1 MMEKC
6 RFIVSHGFWW
16 TINFKIKLKIKIWN
30 KFCIQLLT
38 FTMSSVFL
46 KKQFLAVVKD
56 SSFVNFDIFQESVF
70 GKACFNILEDHHQK
84 IHHGQFHWKICCS
97 LEHLWVTA
105 SRILKWDYKWDFETE
120 RRITIPEIVTK
131 IAYCNKAVEIFAT
144 SIQHAKNI
152 PLFHYFFIESAL
164 LGFSSEKQ
172 MFWKCQVNS

>member
-1 MMEKC
+1 M
-6 RFIVSHGFWW
+6 
-16 TINFKIKLKIKIWN
+16 
-30 KFCIQLLT
+30 
-38 FTMSSVFL
+38 
-46 KKQFLAVVKD
+46 
-56 SSFVNFDIFQESVF
+56 F
-70 GKACFNILEDHHQK
+70 GKACFNILEDHQQK

-120 RRITIPEIVTK
+120 RRIIIPEIVTK

-164 LGFSSEKQ
+164 LGLSSEKQ
-172 MFWKCQVNS
+172 MFWKHLWLWAVLVNLQAKHCIFTVKVFVKDCLVGIFQTSVDQLFFRKHLNRSVLWTFDPGPW